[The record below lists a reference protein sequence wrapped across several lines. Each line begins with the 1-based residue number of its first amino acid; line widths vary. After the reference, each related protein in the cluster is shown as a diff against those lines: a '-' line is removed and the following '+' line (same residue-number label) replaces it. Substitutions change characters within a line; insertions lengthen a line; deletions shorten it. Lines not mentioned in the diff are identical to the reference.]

1 VSDAAT
7 ERIRRPLLVFGGTGQ
22 LGRELVPAL
31 GSLGTIIAPPHA
43 EADLARPGTLRDVIV
58 RERPGLIV
66 NAAAL
71 TNVDR
76 SEREPDLAYALN
88 DVAPATMAK
97 AARDV
102 GAVFVHYSTDY
113 VFDGSRTTPY
123 TEADEPS
130 PLNVYGA
137 SKLAGERRVAD
148 SGGSYLILRT
158 SWVYSRSGSG
168 FVATIL
174 RQLTEPGDLR
184 VVADQTGSPT
194 WSRALAAKTT
204 ALLRGLIRD
213 GEVVLSDDLR
223 GVYHLGG
230 SGVASRV
237 EIANEI
243 ISALDERGQ
252 VSETSHKRLIIPIPA
267 SEFGAVAPRPR
278 FSALSNA
285 RIEHRFGIALDPW
298 RVDLRRMLADG

>member
-1 VSDAAT
+1 MPVLAT
-7 ERIRRPLLVFGGTGQ
+7 
-22 LGRELVPAL
+22 
-31 GSLGTIIAPPHA
+31 LGTVVAPSHA
-43 EADLARPGTLRDVIV
+43 EADLARLDSVRDVIR
-58 RERPGLIV
+58 RERPSIIV

-76 SEREPDLAYALN
+76 SERAPDLAYRLN
-88 DVAPATMAK
+88 DVAPGAMA
-97 AARDV
+97 AEARAI

-123 TEADEPS
+123 TEADEPR
-130 PLNVYGA
+130 PINVYGA
-137 SKLAGERRVAD
+137 SKLAGERRVAE

-158 SWVYSRSGSG
+158 SWVYSRAGAG

-174 RQLTEPGDLR
+174 RQLGQPGELR

-194 WSRALAAKTT
+194 WSRALALKTT
-204 ALLRGLIRD
+204 ALLRGLTYGGDI
-213 GEVVLSDDLR
+213 VLSDALR

-230 SGVASRV
+230 AGVASRV
-237 EIANEI
+237 EIVNEI
-243 ISALDERGQ
+243 IAALVEGGRSAETIHERL
-252 VSETSHKRLIIPIPA
+252 VIPVPA
-267 SEFGAVAPRPR
+267 SEFDAAAPRPR

-298 RVDLRRMLADG
+298 RVDLRRMLAAD